1 MSDQNRVANNET
13 LPPCPVCGDDEH
25 AADVLTI
32 HDENYEGEVV
42 ECTICHSQ
50 IPTEALKRVATNRQK
65 KVLAWAIENF
75 GAIATNRDERAAR
88 LVEEAIE
95 VAQAE
100 GLPLHILQ
108 KISERVYARPAGK
121 LAQEIG
127 GLAITLD
134 ALAENA
140 GLSVQAESAREWAR
154 VLSLPKDWWAR
165 RHAEKVAAG
174 VADLSVSKSVS
185 GD

>member
-1 MSDQNRVANNET
+1 M
-13 LPPCPVCGDDEH
+13 
-25 AADVLTI
+25 
-32 HDENYEGEVV
+32 
-42 ECTICHSQ
+42 
-50 IPTEALKRVATNRQK
+50 TEAAIKLQLRIHAWVWAFMAVFIVVGQAFHIQK
-65 KVLAWAIENF
+65 
-75 GAIATNRDERAAR
+75 NRDVNLSYRIALTSAANKID
-88 LVEEAIE
+88 E
-95 VAQAE
+95 AQAE
-100 GLPLHILQ
+100 GVPVDLVE
-108 KISERVYARPAGK
+108 KIAGRIYARPPGK

-140 GLSVQAESAREWAR
+140 GLNVNEEADRELAR

-165 RHAEKVAAG
+165 KHAEKVAAG